1 MSENLSISR
10 LPNEG
15 START
20 APFGSVAENLA
31 VKYLIERG
39 LQLVMTNFTVPVGRN
54 SRGVQRTGE
63 IDIIAVDGDVVCFVE
78 VKARRS
84 TEFAPATANID
95 LRKQRQI
102 IRTARVFRRIFN
114 MRSAPFRYDA
124 VTIVWPKG
132 SPPTIEYLKDYWN
145 ESVFSK
151 KHWHRGLVNDSF

>member
-10 LPNEG
+10 LPNDG
-15 START
+15 SPAGTTR
-20 APFGSVAENLA
+20 FGSAAEDRA

-39 LQLVMTNFTVPVGRN
+39 LHLVMTNFTVPVGRN
-54 SRGVQRTGE
+54 RRGVQRTGE
-63 IDIIAVDGDVVCFVE
+63 IDIIAVDGDVVCFIE

-102 IRTARVFRRIFN
+102 VRAARVYRRIFDI
-114 MRSAPFRYDA
+114 RGVSFRYDA
-124 VTIVWPKG
+124 LTVVWPKG

-145 ESVFSK
+145 ESVFNK
-151 KHWHRGLVNDSF
+151 KRWHEGLVNDSF